1 MLTGYLLVVLGG
13 TKAGLY
19 GMSGRSAKTV
29 IAYRVLVWM
38 CCHELPPGRGGGNC
52 REAGELIRRF

>member
-38 CCHELPPGRGGGNC
+38 CCHELPPGRGGGQLQGGGRVNP
-52 REAGELIRRF
+52 